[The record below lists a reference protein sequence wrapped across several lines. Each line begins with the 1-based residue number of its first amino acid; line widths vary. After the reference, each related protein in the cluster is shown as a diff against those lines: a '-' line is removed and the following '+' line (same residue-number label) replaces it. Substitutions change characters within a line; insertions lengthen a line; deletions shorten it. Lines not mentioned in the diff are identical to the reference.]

1 MSTSN
6 QWNTGKPC
14 LMKKDQRGERHWWR
28 RRVVD
33 ADYSI
38 VVSRGTCWSSSLLSR
53 EKSDWFI
60 RATNTTQSHESTDA
74 ERRFTKVRASNRT
87 PTRTTTMLLRK
98 QHWYSLMNCIV
109 DTLLFSFIGDMW
121 HKMWVWDWWQN
132 NTHETNM
139 VKLQKSIVV
148 RLLRTYQE
156 SDTGLTRTK
165 IKSSTLIISNR
176 HIFSERSVIVTL
188 LSLIP
193 RDKELRRNDKSAL
206 VKRQ

>member
-1 MSTSN
+1 MTEESCWCWLFNCGVT
-6 QWNTGKPC
+6 WHVLKLITA
-14 LMKKDQRGERHWWR
+14 LQREIWL
-28 RRVVD
+28 
-33 ADYSI
+33 I
-38 VVSRGTCWSSSLLSR
+38 
-53 EKSDWFI
+53 I
-60 RATNTTQSHESTDA
+60 RATNTTQSHESIDA
-74 ERRFTKVRASNRT
+74 ERRFSKVRASNRT
-87 PTRTTTMLLRK
+87 LTRTTTMLLRK
-98 QHWYSLMNCIV
+98 QHWYSMNCIV

-121 HKMWVWDWWQN
+121 HKMWVRDWWQN